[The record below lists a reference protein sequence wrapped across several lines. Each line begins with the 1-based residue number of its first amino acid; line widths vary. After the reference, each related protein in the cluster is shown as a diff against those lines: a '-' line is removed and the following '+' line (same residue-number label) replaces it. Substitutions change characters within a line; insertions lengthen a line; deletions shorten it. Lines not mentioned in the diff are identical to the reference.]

1 MEYDDSKINETIYV
15 VKNLEMPLLGHDAIT
30 KLNIIKR
37 VFNVGSNKNLLTLEK
52 LKDEYRKLFTGLTEL
67 QRTYS
72 PQAWMWTVSYFNSKF
87 LYLWKTRLKLK

>member
-67 QRTYS
+67 QGTYS
-72 PQAWMWTVSYFNSKF
+72 PQA
-87 LYLWKTRLKLK
+87 